1 MLNKFARLNNC
12 LLLFIFATLP
22 VLLKAQQ
29 DCSCTDDGNIA
40 NLKTAPG
47 KLAGAGCRAYYY
59 ELTGK
64 RFIKQRNYDSADH
77 YLQQAIKEYSNNNCS
92 NLSYLNVYKL
102 LAAVN
107 NTIGDYEKSI
117 QYSLKVL
124 PITETASDKAE
135 EADCLLTIAESFDR
149 MKQSDKGIEYA
160 RKALNLVNL
169 LPSSSKKADLLS
181 KAAAR
186 FLWFYQDRKNMT
198 ILDSA
203 EKIIEEQLQIARQIN
218 DPVLLRRGF
227 NYMNGFAH
235 ERKNYKKALLYI
247 DSCLSLLQADNDI
260 ALKAT
265 TYGDKADVLMEMGN
279 FTEARRFADS
289 CLYLH
294 QQVKNPETIANAY
307 ALIYQIS
314 EQSKDYKAALDAM
327 NSYIEITDSLTKV
340 EKTRAINELEKKYN
354 QEKNEKTIKLLDQ
367 EKRIY
372 LLLAIA
378 CLLGLI
384 TIGFFIYQQSLK
396 HKQKIL
402 ETEQRLNRA
411 RMNPHFFFN
420 ALASLQTYALQGNDG
435 KSIAVNLSKFAH
447 IMRETLESTYKDYI
461 TIGQEIDFLNEYLE
475 LQKVRFPKK
484 FTYEITTGNMIDIDD
499 QIIPSMILQPFV
511 ENSIEHGFT
520 GIDYTGNIHIDFK
533 KENDNLLITV
543 IDNGKGLADQEKGN
557 GEHISRAGQ
566 IIKDRL
572 YLLNKKL
579 KTKARFL
586 ITNNKN
592 GTGAVVEIYLPILHK
607 ANVNLKN

>member
-1 MLNKFARLNNC
+1 MLNKFARLNNF
-12 LLLFIFATLP
+12 LLLLIFTVLP
-22 VLLKAQQ
+22 VLLHAQQ
-29 DCSCTDDGNIA
+29 DCTCTDAGNMTD
-40 NLKTAPG
+40 LKTIPG
-47 KLAGAGCRAYYY
+47 KLASAGCRAYYY
-59 ELTGK
+59 ELTGE
-64 RFIKQRNYDSADH
+64 RLIKERNYDSADY
-77 YLQQAIKEYSNNNCS
+77 YLQLAIKEYSNSKCS

-102 LAAVN
+102 LATAN
-107 NTIGDYEKSI
+107 NIIGDYEKSI

-124 PITETASDKAE
+124 PLTEATSDKAE
-135 EADCLLTIAESFDR
+135 EADCLLNIAQSFDR

-160 RKALNLVNL
+160 RKALKIVTL
-169 LPSSSKKADLLS
+169 LSPSSKKADLLS
-181 KAAAR
+181 KTAAR
-186 FLWFYQDRKNMT
+186 FLWFYQDTKKMA

-203 EKIIEEQLQIARQIN
+203 EKIIEEQLQIARQLK
-218 DPVLLRRGF
+218 DPALLRRGF

-247 DSCLSLLQADNDI
+247 DSCLYLLQANNDI

-279 FTEARRFADS
+279 YPEARRFADS

-327 NSYIEITDSLTKV
+327 NSYIEITDSLTRV
-340 EKTRAINELEKKYN
+340 EKTKAINELEKKYN

-367 EKRIY
+367 QKRIY
-372 LLLAIA
+372 LLLALA
-378 CLLGLI
+378 GLLGLI

-420 ALASLQTYALQGNDG
+420 ALASLQAYALQGNDG
-435 KSIAVNLSKFAH
+435 KSIAVNLSKFSH

-475 LQKVRFPKK
+475 LQKTRFPKK
-484 FTYEITTGNMIDIDD
+484 FSYYITTGSLVDIDD
-499 QIIPSMILQPFV
+499 RIIPSMILQPFV

-520 GIDYTGNIHIDFK
+520 GIDYAGIIKIDFK
-533 KENDNLLITV
+533 KENENLLITV
-543 IDNGKGLADQEKGN
+543 IDNGKGLAGEERGN
-557 GEHISRAGQ
+557 GEHISRASQ

-579 KTKARFL
+579 KTKAHFL
-586 ITNNKN
+586 ITNNEEGA
-592 GTGAVVEIYLPILHK
+592 GTVVKVYLPLLQK
-607 ANVNLKN
+607 ADVNL

>member
-1 MLNKFARLNNC
+1 MCNKSIQLNSF
-12 LLLFIFATLP
+12 LLLFAFILFP
-22 VLLKAQQ
+22 FVLSAQQ
-29 DCSCTDDGNIA
+29 DCSCSEPDSAI
-40 NLKTAPG
+40 NLKTRPAKSSSPG
-47 KLAGAGCRAYYY
+47 CKAHYF
-59 ELTGK
+59 ELYGESCMN
-64 RFIKQRNYDSADH
+64 QRMYDSAEH
-77 YLQQAIKEYSNNNCS
+77 YMKLAIKEYINNHCS
-92 NLSYLNVYKL
+92 DISYLNVYKL
-102 LAAVN
+102 LASIN
-107 NTIGDYEKSI
+107 NTTGNYEKSI

-124 PITETASDKAE
+124 PLAESTSNKAE
-135 EADCLLTIAESFDR
+135 QADCLLSIAQSFDR

-160 RKALNLVNL
+160 RKALSIAKL
-169 LPSSSKKADLLS
+169 LPANSQKSDLLYKVAS
-181 KAAAR
+181 R
-186 FLWFYQDRKNMT
+186 FLWYYQDSKNMVV
-198 ILDSA
+198 LDSA
-203 EKIIEEQLQIARQIN
+203 EKITHEQIAIARMVN
-218 DPVLLRRGF
+218 DSGLLRRGF
-227 NYMNGFAH
+227 NHLNGYAH
-235 ERKNYKKALLYI
+235 ERKEYKKALQYV
-247 DSCLSLLQADNDI
+247 DSCMYYLNGVNDM

-265 TYGDKADVLMEMGN
+265 AYGDKADILMEMGN
-279 FTEARRFADS
+279 YTESRRFADS
-289 CLYLH
+289 CLYLQ

-307 ALIYQIS
+307 ALLYQIGQRS
-314 EQSKDYKAALDAM
+314 ENYKLALDAM

-354 QEKNEKTIKLLDQ
+354 QDKNEKTIKLLDQ

-372 LLLAIA
+372 LLLAVA
-378 CLLGLI
+378 GLLGLI

-447 IMRETLESTYKDYI
+447 IMRDTLESTYKDYI

-520 GIDYTGNIHIDFK
+520 GIDYTGNIQIDFK

-543 IDNGKGLADQEKGN
+543 IDNGKGLTVQEKGN
-557 GEHISRAGQ
+557 GEHISRASQ

-586 ITNNKN
+586 ITNNEN
-592 GTGAVVEIYLPILHK
+592 ETGAVVKIYLPVLHK
-607 ANVNLKN
+607 ADVNL